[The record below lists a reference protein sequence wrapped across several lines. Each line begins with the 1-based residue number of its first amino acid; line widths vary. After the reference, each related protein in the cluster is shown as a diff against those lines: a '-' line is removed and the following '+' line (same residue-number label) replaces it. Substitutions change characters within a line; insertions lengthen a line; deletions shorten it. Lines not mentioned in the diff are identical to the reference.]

1 MRKLRTKSS
10 FLTLDIIV
18 EKKTTR
24 LFWSVQ
30 LYFISMARR
39 GRQHRTIL
47 QNDWSTLTLIILS
60 PYFNPNHE
68 PFSESNITKA
78 CQIIKPINFFKNSVL
93 ERTDKCCRPADQI
106 RKRLYVVLCRY
117 KQRIQPFNVRNVLQ
131 TNCGHRN
138 VDFQSS
144 VLITET
150 ICRFLLQLFVS
161 FLRRLRSGGRSD
173 MWQEVS

>member
-18 EKKTTR
+18 EKKKN
-24 LFWSVQ
+24 S
-30 LYFISMARR
+30 
-39 GRQHRTIL
+39 
-47 QNDWSTLTLIILS
+47 IILERS
-60 PYFNPNHE
+60 TVFYIYGQTRTSTSDNSAKWLINANIDHFNRQML
-68 PFSESNITKA
+68 SS
-78 CQIIKPINFFKNSVL
+78 CWS
-93 ERTDKCCRPADQI
+93 DQKTAL
-106 RKRLYVVLCRY
+106 RRSMCRY
-117 KQRIQPFNVRNVLQ
+117 KQRILPFNVRDVLQ

-144 VLITET
+144 VLISPAFSET
-150 ICRFLLQLFVS
+150 ICRFLLQLFLS